1 MAHPNEERARK
12 AFDAFSAG
20 DMDTVR
26 DTLADDVVWHVG
38 GRSQLAGD
46 YRGKDEVFG
55 FFAKLVE
62 LSGGTFALDVHDIL
76 ANDEHVVALTRV
88 TGEREGNTLDSR
100 GAQVLHVNADGQVT
114 ESWFHPDDAYANDE
128 FWS

>member
-1 MAHPNEERARK
+1 MSHPSEELARRGY
-12 AFDAFSAG
+12 DAFAKG
-20 DMDTVR
+20 DLDTIR
-26 DTLADDVVWHVG
+26 EIFDDDIVWHIG

-62 LSGGTFALDVHDIL
+62 LSGGTFRVDVHDIL
-76 ANDEHVVALTRV
+76 ANDEHAVVLGTNRA
-88 TGEREGNTLDSR
+88 EREGRELNDNIVAVYHNR
-100 GAQVLHVNADGQVT
+100 DGKTV
-114 ESWFHPDDAYANDE
+114 EAWFHPGDAYATDE